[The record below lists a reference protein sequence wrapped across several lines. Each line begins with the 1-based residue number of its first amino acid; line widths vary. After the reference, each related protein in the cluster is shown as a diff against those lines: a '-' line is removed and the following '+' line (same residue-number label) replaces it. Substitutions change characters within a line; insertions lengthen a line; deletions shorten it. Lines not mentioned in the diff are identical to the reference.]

1 MVRTQPPRARPGTVA
16 RPGPPP
22 ARAGGADAHQTVR
35 VTAADAPGRVL
46 VVGGGISGVAC
57 ARALQGSGAD
67 VRLVDRGRRLGGRM
81 AARTVDTV
89 VGRHV
94 VDTGASYFTVRDEG
108 FTAVVEDWQERGL
121 AREWT
126 DTFHLSDGDG
136 LVGTKVGPVRWAAAG
151 GLRSLV
157 EDLAE
162 GLPVEHPREVTEVV
176 PVDAAEGGGVL
187 VDGER
192 YDAVVLAMPDPQA
205 VDLLPSGVAEQLLH
219 GSDWDWRPSIAVYA
233 AWTERC
239 WPEVDGVFVDGS
251 AVVDWVA
258 DDGRRRGDDAPVLVA
273 HTTPVFAAS
282 RLDDPASAV
291 PHVLD
296 EIGRVLGRALVEP
309 EWARAHRWSLAS
321 PSRSRP
327 APDFALTA
335 DGTVGVCGD
344 AWGERSRVEAA
355 WLSGTRLGQ
364 ELAGRLGLP
373 G

>member
-1 MVRTQPPRARPGTVA
+1 MAVTSADGPR
-16 RPGPPP
+16 
-22 ARAGGADAHQTVR
+22 
-35 VTAADAPGRVL
+35 RVL

-57 ARALQGSGAD
+57 ARSLVDDGAD

-108 FTAVVEDWQERGL
+108 FAEVVRRWQDRGL
-121 AREWT
+121 VREWT
-126 DTFHLSDGDG
+126 DTFHLSDGEG
-136 LVGTKVGPVRWAAAG
+136 LVGTKVGPVRWAG
-151 GLRSLV
+151 TQGLRALV
-157 EDLAE
+157 EDLAD
-162 GLPVEHPREVTEVV
+162 GLVVENPREVAEVV
-176 PVDAAEGGGVL
+176 PAGALAGVSADASADVSVDASADASPEPGQTGVL

-192 YDAVVLAMPDPQA
+192 FDAVVLAMPDPQA
-205 VDLLPSGVAEQLLH
+205 VDLLPPATAQSLMDGAQ
-219 GSDWDWRPSIAVYA
+219 WDWRPTIAVYA

-239 WPEVDGVFVDGS
+239 WPEIDGVFVDGS
-251 AVVDWVA
+251 PVVEWVA
-258 DDGRRRGDDAPVLVA
+258 DDGRRRGDGAPVLVV

-291 PHVLD
+291 PHVVAELS
-296 EIGRVLGRALVEP
+296 RVLGRDLAEP

-321 PSRSRP
+321 PARDRP
-327 APDFALTA
+327 APAFGLTP

-355 WLSGTRLGQ
+355 WLSGTRLAA
-364 ELAGRLGLP
+364 ELAGRLGLRP
-373 G
+373 QDLH

>member
-1 MVRTQPPRARPGTVA
+1 M
-16 RPGPPP
+16 
-22 ARAGGADAHQTVR
+22 
-35 VTAADAPGRVL
+35 TAAQSPRRVL
-46 VVGGGISGVAC
+46 VVGGGISGVGC
-57 ARALQGSGAD
+57 ARALHEAGAD

-81 AARTVDTV
+81 AARTVDTA

-94 VDTGASYFTVRDEG
+94 VDTGASYFTTHDEG
-108 FTAVVEDWQERGL
+108 FRAVVQGWQDRGL

-136 LVGTKVGPVRWAAAG
+136 LIGTKVGPIRWAG
-151 GLRSLV
+151 SQGLRALV

-162 GLPVEHPREVTEVV
+162 GLAVQNPHEVTELL
-176 PVDAAEGGGVL
+176 PVAGEAGGRDGVM

-192 YDAVVLAMPDPQA
+192 YDCVVLAMPDPQA
-205 VDLLPSGVAEQLLH
+205 VDLLPPATTAELLD
-219 GSDWDWRPSIAVYA
+219 GRDWDWRPSIAVYA

-239 WPEVDGVFVDGS
+239 WPELDGVFVDGS

-273 HTTPVFAAS
+273 HTTAVFAAS

-291 PHVLD
+291 PHVL
-296 EIGRVLGRALVEP
+296 EELGRVLGRPLLAP

-321 PSRSRP
+321 PARDRP

-335 DGTVGVCGD
+335 AGTIGVCGD

-355 WLSGTRLGQ
+355 WLSGTRLAA
-364 ELAGRLGLP
+364 ELTVRLGLP
-373 G
+373 GRPLH

>member
-1 MVRTQPPRARPGTVA
+1 M
-16 RPGPPP
+16 GP
-22 ARAGGADAHQTVR
+22 QTVR
-35 VTAADAPGRVL
+35 VSAAAAPGRVL

-57 ARALQGSGAD
+57 ARSLHQAGAD

-81 AARTVDTV
+81 AGRTVDTV

-94 VDTGASYFTVRDEG
+94 VDTGASYFTVRDDG
-108 FTAVVEDWQERGL
+108 FAAVVEGWRERGL
-121 AREWT
+121 LRRWT

-136 LVGTKVGPVRWAAAG
+136 LVGTKVGPVRWAG
-151 GLRSLV
+151 TRGLRALV

-162 GLPVEHPREVTEVV
+162 GLQVENPRDVTEVV
-176 PVDAAEGGGVL
+176 PVPAGSDAEAGPGVL

-192 YDAVVLAMPDPQA
+192 FDAVVLAMPDPQA
-205 VDLLPSGVAEQLLH
+205 VDLLPPATTDELLDGSG
-219 GSDWDWRPSIAVYA
+219 WDWRPSIAVYA

-239 WPEVDGVFVDGS
+239 WPELDGVFVDGS
-251 AVVDWVA
+251 AVLEWVA

-282 RLDDPASAV
+282 RLDEPASAV
-291 PHVLD
+291 PHVLA
-296 EIGRVLGRALVEP
+296 ELSRVLGRELTDP

-321 PSRSRP
+321 PARPRP
-327 APDFALTA
+327 APAFSLTA

-355 WLSGTRLGQ
+355 WLSGTRLAD
-364 ELAGRLGLP
+364 ELAGRLGLA

>member
-1 MVRTQPPRARPGTVA
+1 M
-16 RPGPPP
+16 
-22 ARAGGADAHQTVR
+22 
-35 VTAADAPGRVL
+35 
-46 VVGGGISGVAC
+46 GGGISGVAC
-57 ARALQGSGAD
+57 ARSLVAAGAD

-94 VDTGASYFTVRDEG
+94 VDTGASYFTVRDDG
-108 FTAVVEDWQERGL
+108 FAAVVAGWQERGL
-121 AREWT
+121 LREWT

-136 LVGTKVGPVRWAAAG
+136 LIGTKVGPVRWAG
-151 GLRSLV
+151 TRGLRALV

-162 GLPVEHPREVTEVV
+162 GLQVEHPRDVTEVV
-176 PVDAAEGGGVL
+176 PLGPDGGAGVL

-192 YDAVVLAMPDPQA
+192 FDAAVLAMPDPQA
-205 VDLLPSGVAEQLLH
+205 VDLLPPDTAASLLD
-219 GSDWDWRPSIAVYA
+219 GSEWDWRPTIAVYA
-233 AWTERC
+233 AWTARC

-251 AVVDWVA
+251 PVVEWVA
-258 DDGRRRGDDAPVLVA
+258 DDGRRRGDGAPVLVA

-291 PHVLD
+291 PHVVAELS
-296 EIGRVLGRALVEP
+296 RVLGRDLEEP

-321 PSRSRP
+321 PARARP

-355 WLSGTRLGQ
+355 WLSGTRLAA